1 MIIIN
6 KNADFSGCGLGKITF
21 KVSKEV
27 NELLDSLYD
36 NLDFKYKL
44 IFQQFVDDIGGLNGD
59 IFNNLYRLVI
69 PAFAANAKECYA
81 DIVTKSVF
89 TSGGGDYKKYAPF
102 ITVSRGAG
110 AQFDGMQTG
119 GVNIL
124 NFNSI
129 HDFEGS
135 LVRGFITTSKLTN
148 ATPLVS
154 NSKSPMYSH
163 AWQILKSSSP
173 QSFYTLSMAVPNGNV
188 FLVNVL
194 DNNILSFSNNVEFK
208 ETQDIDLSVFKSS
221 TIGTAHSILNN
232 GAYPTIQTCMYF
244 LGKGL
249 TEAQAKKLS
258 NAMWNF
264 YNNLI

>member
-21 KVSKEV
+21 KVSNEV

-69 PAFAANAKECYA
+69 PAFASNAKECYT

-89 TSGGGDYKKYAPF
+89 TSGGGNYEKYAPF
-102 ITVSRGAG
+102 ITVSRGFG
-110 AQFDGMQTG
+110 AQFDGTQTDSK
-119 GVNIL
+119 NIL

-129 HDFEGS
+129 HEFEGS
-135 LVRGFITTSKLTN
+135 LVRGFITTSKLANTS
-148 ATPLVS
+148 LIS
-154 NSKSPMYSH
+154 YSKSPMYSH
-163 AWQILKSSSP
+163 AWQISKSEG
-173 QSFYTLSMAVPNGNV
+173 FYNLNMSVPNGKV

-208 ETQDIDLSVFKSS
+208 ETQEIDLRIFKSS
-221 TIGTAHSILNN
+221 TTGTAFSVLNN
-232 GAYPTIQTCMYF
+232 GAYPTIQVCMYF
-244 LGKGL
+244 LGKGF

-258 NAMWNF
+258 DAMWNF

>member
-69 PAFAANAKECYA
+69 PVFAANAKECYA

-89 TSGGGDYKKYAPF
+89 TSGGGDYKKYASF
-102 ITVSRGAG
+102 ITVSRGIG
-110 AQFDGMQTG
+110 AQFDGTQTESL
-119 GVNIL
+119 NIL
-124 NFNSI
+124 NFNPI

-135 LVRGFITTSKLTN
+135 LVRGFITTSKTN
-148 ATPLVS
+148 NTPLVS
-154 NSKSPMYSH
+154 NLNSPMYSN
-163 AWQILKSSSP
+163 AWQIRKPSSAE
-173 QSFYTLSMAVPNGNV
+173 FYFLQMAIPNGNV
-188 FLVNVL
+188 VLVNVL
-194 DNNILSFSNNVEFK
+194 DNYILSFSNNTEFK
-208 ETQDIDLSVFKSS
+208 EVQDIDLSSFKSS
-221 TIGTAHSILNN
+221 KNSTAYTILNN
-232 GAYPTIQTCMYF
+232 GAYPTIQICMYF

-264 YNNLI
+264 YNNII

>member
-6 KNADFSGCGLGKITF
+6 KNADFSGCGLGKITL
-21 KVSKEV
+21 KVSDEV

-44 IFQQFVDDIGGLNGD
+44 IFQQFVDDIGGLNGE

-69 PAFAANAKECYA
+69 PAFAANAKECYT

-102 ITVSRGAG
+102 ITASRGTG
-110 AQFDGMQTG
+110 ALFDGTQTESS
-119 GVNIL
+119 NIL

-135 LVRGFITTSKLTN
+135 SVQGFITTSNLDNVKLI
-148 ATPLVS
+148 LCRGSLMLS
-154 NSKSPMYSH
+154 NRWTIAKN
-163 AWQILKSSSP
+163 SSE
-173 QSFYTLSMAVPNGNV
+173 FYQFSMAVPNGKV
-188 FLVNVL
+188 FLINAS
-194 DNNILSFSNNVEFK
+194 DDNILSFSDNKKYK
-208 ETQDIDLSVFKSS
+208 ETQTVDLGYYKS
-221 TIGTAHSILNN
+221 TVNTGHAILAN
-232 GAYPTIQTCMYF
+232 GGYPTVRICMYF
-244 LGKGL
+244 LGRGL
-249 TEAQAKKLS
+249 TEAQAEKLS

-264 YNNLI
+264 YNNII

>member
-36 NLDFKYKL
+36 NLDFKYEL
-44 IFQQFVDDIGGLNGD
+44 IFQQFVDDIGGLNGE

-69 PAFAANAKECYA
+69 PAFAANAKECYT

-89 TSGGGDYKKYAPF
+89 TTGGGNYNKYAPF
-102 ITVSRGAG
+102 ITASRGTG
-110 AQFDGMQTG
+110 ALFDGTQTESL
-119 GVNIL
+119 NIL

-135 LVRGFITTSKLTN
+135 LVRGFITTSKTKN
-148 ATPLVS
+148 TPLVS

-163 AWQILKSSSP
+163 AWHISKLSPP
-173 QSFYTLSMAVPNGNV
+173 QSFYNLSMAVPNGNV

-194 DNNILSFSNNVEFK
+194 DNNILSFSNNMEFK
-208 ETQDIDLSVFKSS
+208 ETQDIDLSGFKSS
-221 TIGTAHSILNN
+221 TNGTEHSILSN
-232 GAYPTIQTCMYF
+232 GAYPTIQICMYF